1 MAHPST
7 SRVVP
12 IGSRGIRQELIVL
25 SYLEGASM
33 ESIELIDEELDH
45 SGGPATAVVVSV
57 RASGETAWLAE
68 FSRAQYVGRHR

>member
-1 MAHPST
+1 
-7 SRVVP
+7 
-12 IGSRGIRQELIVL
+12 
-25 SYLEGASM
+25 M
-33 ESIELIDEELDH
+33 ESIELTDDELDH